1 MKSSIRKLC
10 FCLLL
15 FAYLTEAYPDFCAF
29 NRANEVVDEKKCI
42 FGWDVDPCGIK
53 VCAKGMYFLL
63 LYKVFS
69 RSKKKF
75 QIHEKTFL
83 VQVRVRSAVE
93 NIKGTEYAA
102 KVSCVPIAIVV
113 RDAR

>member
-1 MKSSIRKLC
+1 MNSLITKFESTSIRLMKKR
-10 FCLLL
+10 
-15 FAYLTEAYPDFCAF
+15 ESIF
-29 NRANEVVDEKKCI
+29 NSKTHARNWSSTKSLKAVKE
-42 FGWDVDPCGIK
+42 
-53 VCAKGMYFLL
+53 GMYFLL

>member
-1 MKSSIRKLC
+1 MLLTEQMKSLMKRNASLGGMLIPAESK
-10 FCLLL
+10 
-15 FAYLTEAYPDFCAF
+15 FAL
-29 NRANEVVDEKKCI
+29 
-42 FGWDVDPCGIK
+42 K
-53 VCAKGMYFLL
+53 VCIFLL

>member
-53 VCAKGMYFLL
+53 VCAKGTYFLL

-69 RSKKKF
+69 RSKKNFKF
-75 QIHEKTFL
+75 MKKLFL
-83 VQVRVRSAVE
+83 FRS
-93 NIKGTEYAA
+93 G
-102 KVSCVPIAIVV
+102 
-113 RDAR
+113 

>member
-53 VCAKGMYFLL
+53 VCAKGMYFFVALQSFL
-63 LYKVFS
+63 TFG
-69 RSKKKF
+69 KKKF

-83 VQVRVRSAVE
+83 FRS
-93 NIKGTEYAA
+93 G
-102 KVSCVPIAIVV
+102 
-113 RDAR
+113 

>member
-1 MKSSIRKLC
+1 MLLTEQMKSLMKRNASLGGMLIPAESK
-10 FCLLL
+10 
-15 FAYLTEAYPDFCAF
+15 FALK
-29 NRANEVVDEKKCI
+29 VCI
-42 FGWDVDPCGIK
+42 FCCSTK
-53 VCAKGMYFLL
+53 
-63 LYKVFS
+63 FS
-69 RSKKKF
+69 HVRKKKF